1 MILVFVSNL
10 KMNEVFARCG
20 LYLYVGLMDSIS
32 FLDLLIDFC
41 FSLGG
46 NLKLDNELDSL
57 SSVGFVCE

>member
-20 LYLYVGLMDSIS
+20 LYVGLMDSIS

-57 SSVGFVCE
+57 SSLGFVCE